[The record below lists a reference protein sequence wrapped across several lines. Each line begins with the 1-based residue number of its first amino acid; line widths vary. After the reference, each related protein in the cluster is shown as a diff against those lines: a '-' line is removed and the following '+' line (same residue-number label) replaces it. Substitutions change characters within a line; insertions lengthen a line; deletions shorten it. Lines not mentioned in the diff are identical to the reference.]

1 MRQGDCSAEL
11 AALESMKRDELR
23 IEWVRRMKTSPP
35 NLSLGMLRL
44 ALAHAIQSK
53 ALGGI
58 TKSIDRKL
66 RELVAGKAGPPPG
79 TRFTRAWQ
87 GKVHIVTVTADEKF
101 NWQGKEYNTLSQV
114 ACAITGTHWSGP
126 AFFGTRKRRAP

>member
-1 MRQGDCSAEL
+1 MMPSDCGEEL
-11 AALESMKRDELR
+11 VALESMKRDELR
-23 IEWVRRMKTSPP
+23 IVWVRRMKTSPP
-35 NLSLGMLRL
+35 SLSPGMLRL

-58 TKSIDRKL
+58 TKSMDRKL
-66 RELVAGKAGPPPG
+66 RELVAGKTGPTPG

-87 GKVHIVTVTADEKF
+87 GKIHVVTVTADKKF
-101 NWQGKEYNTLSQV
+101 SWQGKEYNTLSQV

-126 AFFGTRKRRAP
+126 AFFGIRQKRAS

>member
-1 MRQGDCSAEL
+1 MTQGDCSEEL
-11 AALESMKRDELR
+11 SALGSMKRDELR
-23 IEWVRRMKTSPP
+23 IAWVRRMKTTPP
-35 NLSLGMLRL
+35 NLSVGMLRL

-58 TKSIDRKL
+58 TKSMDRNL
-66 RELVAGKAGPPPG
+66 RELAAGKTGPSPG

-87 GKVHIVTVTADEKF
+87 GKIHIVTVTADEKF

>member
-1 MRQGDCSAEL
+1 MRQADCRDEL

-23 IEWVRRMKTSPP
+23 IAWVRRMKTSPP
-35 NLSLGMLRL
+35 NLSVGMLRL

-58 TKSIDRKL
+58 SKSMDRKL
-66 RELVAGKAGPPPG
+66 RELTVGKTGPAPG
-79 TRFTRAWQ
+79 TQFTRAWQ
-87 GKVHIVTVTADEKF
+87 GRTHVVTVTADEKF

-126 AFFGTRKRRAP
+126 AFFGTRKRRAS

>member
-1 MRQGDCSAEL
+1 MRQGDCSEEL
-11 AALESMKRDELR
+11 AALQSMKRDELR
-23 IEWVRRMKTSPP
+23 ITWVRRMKTSPP
-35 NLSLGMLRL
+35 NLSVGMLRL

-66 RELVAGKAGPPPG
+66 RELAVGKTGPSPG

-87 GKVHIVTVTADEKF
+87 GKIHVVTVTEEGKF
-101 NWQGKEYNTLSQV
+101 SWQGKDYGTLSQV
-114 ACAITGTHWSGP
+114 ACLITGTHWSGP
-126 AFFGTRKRRAP
+126 AFFGIRQRRAS

>member
-1 MRQGDCSAEL
+1 MILSNCSEEL
-11 AALESMKRDELR
+11 AELESMKRGELR
-23 IEWVRRMKTSPP
+23 AAWVRRMKTSPP
-35 NLSLGMLRL
+35 NLSVGMLRL

-58 TKSIDRKL
+58 TKSMDRKL
-66 RELVAGKAGPPPG
+66 REIAAGKTAPAPG

-87 GKVHIVTVTADEKF
+87 GKIHVVTVTADQKF
-101 NWQGKEYNTLSQV
+101 NWQGKDYNTLSHV

-126 AFFGTRKRRAP
+126 AFFGTRKRPAS